1 MRYIAPDYY
10 GEFACLMGGCRHSC
24 CVGWEIDIDE
34 ETLAYYRSVPGELGE
49 ELRKN
54 IAVGEEGA
62 LFRLTQDERC
72 PFLNSEGLCELIIT
86 LGPEC
91 LCQICDDHPRFR
103 TFFSDREEIGLG
115 LCCEAAGRLILGR
128 KEKACLVMLDDDGAE
143 ETADEAE
150 AELISLRDELIAI
163 AQDRSLPVLQ
173 RVENILSAADIRLSF
188 DAEHW
193 AKFLLTLERLDEHWA
208 ELIKQLPHA
217 FVQPLDRWLEV
228 PLEQLICCL
237 LYRHL
242 PGALEDGDISG
253 RIRFCAL
260 MWHMIARLCAQN
272 ACTSLDDL
280 VELTRLYSSE
290 IEYSN
295 ENTCAILDRIAQ
307 AYEGR

>member
-1 MRYIAPDYY
+1 MKLIAPERYLDFHCIA
-10 GEFACLMGGCRHSC
+10 GACRHSC
-24 CVGWEIDIDE
+24 CIGWEIDIDPE
-34 ETLAYYRSVPGELGE
+34 SLHRFEQVPGPLGKR
-49 ELRKN
+49 LRQN
-54 IAVGEEGA
+54 IDTDGETA
-62 LFRLTQDERC
+62 CFRLQGQEERC
-72 PFLNSEGLCELIIT
+72 PFLNQHGLCDLIIE
-86 LGPEC
+86 LGEDA
-91 LCQICDDHPRFR
+91 LCQICTDHPRFR
-103 TFFSDREEIGLG
+103 SFYADRTEIGLG
-115 LCCEAAGRLILGR
+115 LCCEAAGKLLLGAEEPMRLIMLG
-128 KEKACLVMLDDDGAE
+128 DDGASEPTDPE
-143 ETADEAE
+143 EQ
-150 AELISLRDELIAI
+150 ELLALRDSLFELMQNRSIPIALRVDQLLSVSQVDW
-163 AQDRSLPVLQ
+163 QDW
-173 RVENILSAADIRLSF
+173 AD
-188 DAEHW
+188 
-193 AKFLLTLERLDEHWA
+193 FLLTLERLDEHWA

-217 FVQPLDRWLEV
+217 FVQPLDSWLEV

-272 ACTSLDDL
+272 ACMSLDDL